1 MVVILKKNPNEKQ
14 LENLK
19 NWLRSLGLEIHM
31 STGSNQT
38 VLGLVGDKSE
48 AKRSLGGND

>member
-19 NWLRSLGLEIHM
+19 NWQKLTEKYMRL
-31 STGSNQT
+31 Q
-38 VLGLVGDKSE
+38 
-48 AKRSLGGND
+48 